1 MSYPVNSMN
10 PGDACTIG
18 LSGAVALVMQKA
30 FLAYFDTPAWEQSID
45 SALAITICTIFTTF
59 SGNWISKLI
68 LVSVSSDSDPNILP
82 LLSET
87 VSACLLFTTTL
98 SLSFSDCKCS
108 TCSRRRS
115 SSSLFLHLVLRARTL
130 FRSLIIRFKSFKNV
144 KKLSAFVSIK
154 IL

>member
-1 MSYPVNSMN
+1 MK

-30 FLAYFDTPAWEQSID
+30 FLAYFDTPAWEQSMD
-45 SALAITICTIFTTF
+45 SALAITICTILTTF

-68 LVSVSSDSDPNILP
+68 FASLSSDSDPNVLP
-82 LLSET
+82 LLSDT
-87 VSACLLFTTTL
+87 VSACRLLTTTL

-115 SSSLFLHLVLRARTL
+115 NSSLFLQRVLRAKTL
-130 FRSLIIRFKSFKNV
+130 FRSLIVNSKSSFQN
-144 KKLSAFVSIK
+144 
-154 IL
+154 